1 MFLNW
6 NSRFSQK
13 KKREP
18 PNTGMELVELE
29 QGWEGNFIH
38 WMNVVDNVLNR
49 MGFPLHVM
57 EKVVYKE
64 QQLETV
70 KRRGIGNCRNSDEG
84 G

>member
-1 MFLNW
+1 
-6 NSRFSQK
+6 
-13 KKREP
+13 
-18 PNTGMELVELE
+18 MELVELE

-64 QQLETV
+64 RQLETV

>member
-1 MFLNW
+1 
-6 NSRFSQK
+6 
-13 KKREP
+13 
-18 PNTGMELVELE
+18 MELVELE

-64 QQLETV
+64 RQLETV

-84 G
+84 GQGQMLCVQKNENVLGTSCNEI